1 MVMMISSPIKQDK
14 PLIKNVILEL
24 TRIVQEVSLFDSA
37 TRQVEFIV
45 DSICEVIEVDVCS
58 LYRLNDSG
66 DMVLLASHG
75 LDSTHALIIPA
86 GKGLVGLVARSRHPV
101 NLDDA
106 ASHPDYYYVKH
117 CGEEV
122 YKSLCGVPLVT
133 NGTVIGVLVVQR
145 YAALKLED
153 IHEAFLVTLASQLA
167 LLVAKIP
174 AHKKSKFDD
183 SVTVSGVVGSPGLS
197 IGHAVLIRNSGLNSI
212 AEHTCDNAEDEIAHW
227 HDLLRL
233 ARKDLKRD
241 QLKLGDELSQD
252 VAGIFDVYLMLLDDP
267 SLSHRVELE
276 IRAGFCLMTALR
288 LSIQYFSEVFRKIE
302 DPYLRARHEDMF
314 HLGNKLYDVWQRS
327 NQSQQESVA
336 EYSAPVVLVGA
347 QISAS
352 DIISIP
358 DEHLVGI
365 ISFDGSALSHTAVL
379 ANALGIPAIMGTGE
393 LKGVNSSDRII
404 VDGNSGQVILRP
416 LDSIVSEYQH
426 LQARALNFGH
436 RLEPLRDEPAIT
448 LDGTRIELLTNTGLQ
463 ADILP
468 GLKNGAEGIGLYRTE
483 IPFMVRDSFPT
494 EEEQIEDYRKVFSAY
509 EGKPVYMR
517 TLDIGGDKQLPYYP
531 ISGEENPALG
541 WRGIR
546 FTLDNIQL
554 MMTQVRAMIQSQH
567 GADQLHILLPMVS
580 SSSELND
587 FISLLD
593 DACNQLS
600 EEGFTFSRPKVGVMV
615 EVPAA
620 ISQLRLWHE
629 KIDFISIGSNDLSQ
643 YLLALDRNNA
653 RVANRFSTVHPA
665 VIHEI
670 TRVVSIARDL
680 QIPVS
685 LCGEMAANPVAVLL
699 LLGMGIRKLSMSSA
713 KLLRIKLLIRSVTIE
728 QTEQYLRRAL
738 LMQNATDIYNDG
750 VATLERL
757 GMSELLN

>member
-1 MVMMISSPIKQDK
+1 MMISNTIKQDK

-45 DSICEVIEVDVCS
+45 DSISEVIEVDVCS
-58 LYRLNDSG
+58 LYRLSDSG
-66 DMVLLASHG
+66 EMVLLASHG
-75 LDSTHALIIPA
+75 LDLSRALIIPA
-86 GKGLVGLVARSRHPV
+86 GKGLVGLVARSRHPI

-106 ASHPDYYYVKH
+106 ASHPNNYPVKH
-117 CGEEV
+117 IGEEV
-122 YKSLCGVPLVT
+122 FKSLCGVPLVT

-153 IHEAFLVTLASQLA
+153 VHEAFLVTLASQLA

-174 AHKKSKFDD
+174 ANKKNKFDD
-183 SVTVSGVVGSPGLS
+183 SVTLTGVVGSPGLG
-197 IGHAVLIRNSGLNSI
+197 IGRAVLIRNSGLYSH
-212 AEHTCDNAEDEIAHW
+212 AEKTCDNAEDEISHW
-227 HDLLRL
+227 HNLIRL
-233 ARKDLKRD
+233 AHNDLKQD
-241 QLKLGDELSQD
+241 KQKLGDELSTD
-252 VAGIFDVYLMLLDDP
+252 VAGIFDVYQMLLNDP

-288 LSIQYFSEVFRKIE
+288 LSIQYFSDVFRQIE

-314 HLGNKLYDVWQRS
+314 HLGNKLYDVWQR
-327 NQSQQESVA
+327 NNLSQQDTVA
-336 EYSAPVVLVGA
+336 EYNAPVVLVGA

-365 ISFDGSALSHTAVL
+365 VSFDGSALSHTAVL

-393 LKGVNSSDRII
+393 LKGVSSSDRII

-416 LDSIVSEYQH
+416 LHSIVSEYRH

-436 RLEPLRDEPAIT
+436 KLEPLRDEPAIT
-448 LDGTRIELLTNTGLQ
+448 QDGTRIELLTNTGLQ

-494 EEEQIEDYRKVFSAY
+494 EDEQIEDYRKVFTAY
-509 EGKPVYMR
+509 AGKPVYMR

-531 ISGEENPALG
+531 ITGEDNPALG

-554 MMTQVRAMIQSQH
+554 MMTQVRAMIRSQH

-593 DACNQLS
+593 DACEQLS

-728 QTEQYLRRAL
+728 QAEQFLRRAL
-738 LMQNATDIYNDG
+738 LMQHGTDIYNDG